1 MVRRW
6 KSKNRLLFGAGLAA
20 GLLLGLAV
28 AAGVLIGKSDSS
40 RGELTLAEQLLGQTQ
55 LHAAGATGGKSI
67 ALATGMIDEGTE
79 GVFVLDFLT
88 GDLQCWVINPR
99 LGTFASMFKIN
110 VIADLGIE
118 QGKGV
123 DYVMSAG
130 TVDFRGPQGTQ
141 MGRSVIYVADGN
153 TGNVACYA
161 VPWNRQAVA
170 GGAPQ
175 AGPLM
180 RVAVG
185 KARMVAI
192 QE

>member
-1 MVRRW
+1 MVRRF
-6 KSKNRLLFGAGLAA
+6 KSKSPFLFGAGLAA

-28 AAGVLIGKSDSS
+28 AVGVLIGRTDAP
-40 RGELTLAEQLLGQTQ
+40 RGELTLAEQILGQTP
-55 LHAAGATGGKSI
+55 LHASGATGGKSI
-67 ALATGMIDEGTE
+67 ALATGIMDEGTE
-79 GVFVLDFLT
+79 GIFVLDFLT

-99 LGTFASMFKIN
+99 LGTFSSMFKIN

-118 QGKGV
+118 QGKTP

-130 TVDFRGPQGTQ
+130 TVDFRGPQGNS

-161 VPWNRQAVA
+161 VPWNRQAVTS
-170 GGAPQ
+170 GAPQ
-175 AGPLM
+175 AGPLV

-185 KARMVAI
+185 KARVVAV